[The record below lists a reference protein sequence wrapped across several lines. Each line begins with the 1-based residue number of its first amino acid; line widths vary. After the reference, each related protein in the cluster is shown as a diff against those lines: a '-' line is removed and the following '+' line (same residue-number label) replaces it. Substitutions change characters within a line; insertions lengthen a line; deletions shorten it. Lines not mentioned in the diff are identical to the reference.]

1 MADIPKNAETIA
13 RQAWGMAQRVGM
25 HIAGMS
31 PEKRQAALAIAEN
44 SLRETAKE
52 MGRTGDQTDEFIELQ
67 MKAIRQIISE
77 IDVGGS
83 PQGGTA

>member
-1 MADIPKNAETIA
+1 MPENAETIA

-25 HIAGMS
+25 HIAGM
-31 PEKRQAALAIAEN
+31 PLEKREAALATAEN

-52 MGRTGDQTDEFIELQ
+52 MGIVGDQIDGFIELQ
-67 MKAIRQIISE
+67 MKAIRQVITE

-83 PQGGTA
+83 PQGGRA